1 MVGIGFEDLSFK
13 FMSDYDVSVRGHL
26 DQHGLTPGVVYGVR
40 SYTSCGNRLVPNDYL
55 KIGFTR
61 SMHKRFRN
69 YEQDGTHIRCEFL
82 IYTDV
87 NYDHRYQ
94 KSMLQELERQ
104 TQTLF
109 DSHRVNPGHT
119 YARELFAIPVQDSM
133 DLLRDNLCAIR
144 NYGNVT
150 GMDIFE
156 DGRNYES
163 HSFRSR
169 VLSHTNTTFES
180 FFE

>member
-1 MVGIGFEDLSFK
+1 MQGIGFEDLCLK
-13 FMSDYDVSVRGHL
+13 FMSDYDVMVRGHM
-26 DQHGLTPGVVYGVR
+26 DQHGVTPGVVYGVR
-40 SYTSCGNRLVPNDYL
+40 SYICFGNRLVPNDYL

-87 NYDHRYQ
+87 NYDQCYQ
-94 KSMLQELERQ
+94 KSMLQELEKQ

-109 DSHRVNPGHT
+109 DSHRVNPKHT

-133 DLLRDNLCAIR
+133 DLLNQNLPAIR
-144 NYGNVT
+144 NYANTT
-150 GMDIFE
+150 GMEIFE
-156 DGRNYES
+156 DSSNYQT

-169 VLSHTNTTFES
+169 VLTHTNTTFGN

>member
-1 MVGIGFEDLSFK
+1 MVGIGFQDLSFK
-13 FMSDYDVSVRGHL
+13 FMTDYDVSFRGHL
-26 DQHGLTPGVVYGVR
+26 DHHGKTPGVVYGVR
-40 SYTSCGNRLVPNDYL
+40 PYIACGNRLVPNDYL

-94 KSMLQELERQ
+94 KSMLQNLERQ

-109 DSHRVNPGHT
+109 DVHRAKPGHT
-119 YARELFAIPVQDSM
+119 YARELFAIPVQDTI
-133 DLLRDNLCAIR
+133 DLLNQNLPAIR
-144 NYGNVT
+144 NYANAT
-150 GMDIFE
+150 GMEIFA
-156 DGRNYES
+156 DSRNYQT
-163 HSFRSR
+163 HSFRTQVR
-169 VLSHTNTTFES
+169 THTNTTFGN